1 VTLNHRTGGLASRW
15 AHGPGPLPLLVAV
28 TVAFGVGA
36 AQLEPFTRPTDAA
49 IALATLAVFACAVAA
64 GWLRR
69 GPVGEPLRPHGPAW
83 TRGLVV
89 WLVII
94 GTIGLFQ
101 LAQFQSNPRHT
112 YPTLSSLASIAFAH
126 WPVRAAA
133 IAAWVALGLYI
144 IGPRR

>member
-1 VTLNHRTGGLASRW
+1 MDEGGAASTPHPSVPTLA
-15 AHGPGPLPLLVAV
+15 PPLVAALV
-28 TVAFGVGA
+28 VAFGVGV
-36 AQLEPFTRPTDAA
+36 AQLDPFTRPTEVA
-49 IALATLAVFACAVAA
+49 IALATLAVFAWAVAV

-69 GPVGEPLRPHGPAW
+69 GPVGEPLRTHGAAW
-83 TRGLVV
+83 KRAVVV
-89 WLVII
+89 WLVLIAA
-94 GTIGLFQ
+94 IGLFQ
-101 LAQFQSNPRHT
+101 LAQFQSNPRPT